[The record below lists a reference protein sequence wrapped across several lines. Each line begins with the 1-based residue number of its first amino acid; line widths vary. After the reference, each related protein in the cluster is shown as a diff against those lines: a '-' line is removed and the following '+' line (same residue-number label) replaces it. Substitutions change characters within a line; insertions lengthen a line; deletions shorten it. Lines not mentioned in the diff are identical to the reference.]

1 MADNT
6 VAPAGCK
13 AAFVINNLSAYKAW
27 ALQEPNASKLLQEIV
42 YRWRGSSI
50 RVRSGVGVWTVYPRE
65 RWIEWTGLSLDQ
77 VKRALGKLV
86 LDGFILRERHRFHGT
101 EVRSFIQP
109 TVQALQ
115 YAGRPGDEARLKAL
129 ITPVSAPANA
139 PTTAPTS
146 APTSAPTDYTSLPSL
161 PSKPTDL
168 KIACAIVEEEKGSA
182 GEMGKG
188 FQRKKLAPNV
198 TMVSKAPK
206 AVSAPA
212 VVDAPSVVMSEDDEI
227 DAMIAASKQKALD
240 KALKAFPIL
249 TGPHAK
255 FVRHPS
261 EMHPDT
267 WVGFSKEVKATGYA
281 KYEKFVQNWYG
292 AHGSFG
298 KKATSPNDDVSD
310 EEWSKVVECLNAQD
324 D

>member
-1 MADNT
+1 MANNT

-13 AAFVINNLSAYKAW
+13 AAFVINNLSGYKAW

-42 YRWRGSSI
+42 YRWRGSTI
-50 RVRSGVGVWTVYPRE
+50 RARGAAGVWTVYPRD
-65 RWIEWTGLSLDQ
+65 RWVEWTGLSLDQ

-101 EVRSFIQP
+101 EVRAFIQP
-109 TVQALQ
+109 TSQALK
-115 YAGRPGDEARLKAL
+115 YVGRPGDEARLKAL
-129 ITPVSAPANA
+129 ITPASAPASA

-161 PSKPTDL
+161 PPEPTDL
-168 KIACAIVEEEKGSA
+168 KIACAIEKEEKGSA
-182 GEMGKG
+182 GEMEKG
-188 FQRKKLAPNV
+188 LERKKLAPNV

-206 AVSAPA
+206 APV

-227 DAMIAASKQKALD
+227 DAMLAVSKQKALD
-240 KALKAFPIL
+240 KALKAYPIL
-249 TGPHAK
+249 KGAHAK

-261 EMHPDT
+261 EMHPET
-267 WVGFSKEVKATGYA
+267 WVGFSKEVKAIGYA
-281 KYEKFVQNWYG
+281 KYKTFVDNWYG
-292 AHGSFG
+292 AHGGFG
-298 KKATSPNDDVSD
+298 AKATSTNDDVSD
-310 EEWSKVVECLNAQD
+310 EDWAKVVDWLNSPD